1 MRYKHRSGP
10 RVWVEYVNS
19 EGVACRASFV
29 LSSFQRFWKDP
40 VQEARGWRIF
50 LKTGGRPALVFIPE
64 AEEEDIREG
73 LQAYAELMRWQRIRR
88 WWVGNA
94 YGEPVTRSR
103 LDELSEK
110 DSQKYRKISQ

>member
-1 MRYKHRSGP
+1 MRYRYRGRP

-19 EGVACRASFV
+19 EGVACRVSFMF
-29 LSSFQRFWKDP
+29 SPQRFRKET
-40 VQEARGWRIF
+40 VQEARGWRVF
-50 LKTGGRPALVFIPE
+50 LKSPGRPGLVFTPE

-94 YGEPVTRSR
+94 YGEPVTRSC

-110 DSQKYRKISQ
+110 DSQEYREISQ